1 MSDAIAAPARITAP
15 LIVLALAGAALGIG
29 VTAWNLLWGGGPFL
43 WHVAQ
48 PSSWQGALEA
58 LAVGALI
65 AAGLAINR
73 GAALALLV
81 GLPVLVYLRRH
92 ATDVPLL
99 LDLILFEIV
108 IGLGMA
114 LRRMVGLP
122 RPSRSIDYLHALIA
136 GLALWSVCAWTASAL
151 GVGSIKA
158 LRWLSLLLA
167 IPAAFGGHRPLCLY
181 LWRRIREQPRG
192 ARIAYAALATWL
204 LVLFVRGR
212 YAIGFDALWYGLR
225 GEFVLAPG
233 DSVFEPLGLVSPVYY
248 FPKLYEM
255 LLLPLSAL
263 GSHSAIGGLSV
274 LLLVPLLMTCRG
286 LMQAVAVPTAA
297 QAGLLGL
304 IATLPALANLAADPK
319 PDVPA
324 TLFVLLAA
332 LFGLAWLRTRHWTA
346 LMWMASATALA
357 CSIKMAAIPYAGFM
371 ALTTLIAGLCG
382 ALAPVDTARLAP
394 PSAPERRLAT
404 VALLLVLVTALFVL
418 TRTFVL
424 AGLPTIG
431 PDPLFKLWLALG
443 LELREPAGTLAWTQV
458 QDWREVPA
466 LIVDWLL
473 RPQRMPHV
481 VVSWTGN
488 AWLWMGLLALV
499 AAGRG
504 LRRIP
509 KAPAPWPLLGLIAI
523 GLVLALGNRYLVR
536 GGDGNYF
543 LYALL
548 PATILAGGAVFGRL
562 ASAPRAFAVVL
573 ACLPAFAAFQAG
585 YSFVSA
591 AWTPGTRAFDLE
603 FGQSWR
609 DLRRARNRE
618 LEWAGLTGIAAY
630 LREADGSPRVIGS
643 VESQAMNWLPA
654 RFEDV
659 ATISFSHPDYVT
671 TDTGLRRFVDRQRID
686 YLIAPLPDAGRKPPW
701 TSDAFVALFE
711 QARRTPGVRRFVD
724 RRYELLDLSAL
735 AAADR
740 ARLLRSAP

>member
-1 MSDAIAAPARITAP
+1 MSDALFTPARRSVP
-15 LIVLALAGAALGIG
+15 LIVLAVAGAALGIG
-29 VTAWNLLWGGGPFL
+29 ITAWNLLWGGGPFL
-43 WHVAQ
+43 WHIAQ

-65 AAGLAINR
+65 AAGFAINR

-81 GLPVLVYLRRH
+81 GLPTLLYLRRH

-114 LRRMVGLP
+114 LRRWAGLP
-122 RPSRSIDYLHALIA
+122 RPARSIDYLYALIA

-181 LWRRIREQPRG
+181 VWQRIRAQSRG
-192 ARIAYAALATWL
+192 TRIAYAALAAWL

-263 GSHSAIGGLSV
+263 GSASAIGGLTV
-274 LLLVPLLMTCRG
+274 LLLVPLLMTCRL
-286 LMQAVAVPTAA
+286 LMQAVSVPAA
-297 QAGLLGL
+297 AHAGLLGL
-304 IATLPALANLAADPK
+304 IATLPALANLAPDPK

-346 LMWMASATALA
+346 LLWMASATALA
-357 CSIKMAAIPYAGFM
+357 CSIKMAAIPYAGVM
-371 ALTTLIAGLCG
+371 VLATLIAGLRG
-382 ALAPVDTARLAP
+382 AAVPADAAAQP
-394 PSAPERRLAT
+394 AAAERRLAV
-404 VALLLVLVTALFVL
+404 VALALALATALFVL
-418 TRTFVL
+418 ARTFVL

-443 LELREPAGTLAWTQV
+443 FELREPAGTLAWTQV
-458 QDWREVPA
+458 QNWHEVPE

-481 VVSWTGN
+481 IVSWTGH
-488 AWLWMGLLALV
+488 AWLWMAVLALAAAALGLRRAAVAPRPWPLLALV
-499 AAGRG
+499 AA
-504 LRRIP
+504 
-509 KAPAPWPLLGLIAI
+509 

-548 PATILAGGAVFGRL
+548 PATILAGGAAFARL
-562 ASAPRAFAVVL
+562 ASAPRAFAVAL
-573 ACLPAFAAFQAG
+573 ACLPAFATFQAG

-630 LREADGSPRVIGS
+630 LREASGTPRVIGA

-659 ATISFSHPDYVT
+659 ATISFSHPDYVA
-671 TDTGLRRFVDRQRID
+671 TDAGLRRFVDRQRID

-701 TSDAFVALFE
+701 TSDAFVALLDE
-711 QARRTPGVRRFVD
+711 ARHTPGVRRVVD

-735 AAADR
+735 APAER
-740 ARLLRSAP
+740 VRLLRSAAP

>member
-1 MSDAIAAPARITAP
+1 MSDVIATPARSTVP

-29 VTAWNLLWGGGPFL
+29 VTGWNLLWGGGPFL

-48 PSSWQGALEA
+48 PSSWHGALEA

-81 GLPVLVYLRRH
+81 GLPVLLYLRRH

-99 LDLILFEIV
+99 LDLIVFEIV

-114 LRRMVGLP
+114 LRRAAGLP
-122 RPSRSIDYLHALIA
+122 RPTRSIDYLQALIA
-136 GLALWSVCAWTASAL
+136 GLALWSVCAWAASAL
-151 GVGSIKA
+151 GFGSIKA
-158 LRWLSLLLA
+158 LRWLTLLLA
-167 IPAAFGGHRPLCLY
+167 IPAAFGGHRPLCLHV
-181 LWRRIREQPRG
+181 WRRIREQSRG
-192 ARIAYAALATWL
+192 TRIAYAALATWL

-212 YAIGFDALWYGLR
+212 YAIGFDSLWYGLR
-225 GEFVLAPG
+225 GEFVLAPS

-263 GSHSAIGGLSV
+263 GSNSALGGLTV
-274 LLLVPLLMTCRG
+274 LLLVPLLMTCRL
-286 LMQAVAVPTAA
+286 LMQAVAVPVAA
-297 QAGLLGL
+297 HAGLLGL
-304 IATLPALANLAADPK
+304 IATLPALANLAPDPK

-332 LFGLAWLRTRHWTA
+332 LFGLAWLRTRQWTA
-346 LMWMASATALA
+346 LAWMAGATALA
-357 CSIKMAAIPYAGFM
+357 CSIKMAAIPYAGVM
-371 ALTTLIAGLCG
+371 VLTTLIAGLRG
-382 ALAPVDTARLAP
+382 AAAPTDAAP
-394 PSAPERRLAT
+394 AAAERRLAV
-404 VALLLVLVTALFVL
+404 VALVLALVTALFVL
-418 TRTFVL
+418 ARTFVL

-443 LELREPAGTLAWTQV
+443 FELREPAGTLAWTQV
-458 QDWREVPA
+458 QNWREVPE

-481 VVSWTGN
+481 IVSWTGH
-488 AWLWMGLLALV
+488 AWLWMGLLAL
-499 AAGRG
+499 AAAALG
-504 LRRIP
+504 LRRTAVVP
-509 KAPAPWPLLGLIAI
+509 RPWPLLGLVAI

-548 PATILAGGAVFGRL
+548 PATILTGGAAFGRL
-562 ASAPRAFAVVL
+562 ASAPRAFAVAL
-573 ACLPAFAAFQAG
+573 ACLPAFATFQAG

-630 LREADGSPRVIGS
+630 LREADGRPRVIGA

-659 ATISFSHPDYVT
+659 ATISFSHPDYVA

-701 TSDAFVALFE
+701 TSDAFVALFKE
-711 QARRTPGVRRFVD
+711 ARRTPGVRRFVD

-735 AAADR
+735 TAADR
-740 ARLLRSAP
+740 ARLLRSAPP

>member
-1 MSDAIAAPARITAP
+1 MSDALSAPARRSVP
-15 LIVLALAGAALGIG
+15 LIVLALVGAALGIG
-29 VTAWNLLWGGGPFL
+29 ITAWNLLWGGGPFL

-58 LAVGALI
+58 LAVGAVI
-65 AAGLAINR
+65 AAGFAINR

-81 GLPVLVYLRRH
+81 GLPVLFYLRRH

-114 LRRMVGLP
+114 LRRVAGLP
-122 RPSRSIDYLHALIA
+122 RPTRSIDYLYALIA

-151 GVGSIKA
+151 GFGSIKA
-158 LRWLSLLLA
+158 LRWLTLLLA
-167 IPAAFGGHRPLCLY
+167 IPAAFGGHRPLCVY
-181 LWRRIREQPRG
+181 VWRRIREQPRG

-248 FPKLYEM
+248 FPKFYEM

-263 GSHSAIGGLSV
+263 GSNSAIGGLTV
-274 LLLVPLLMTCRG
+274 LMLVPLLMTCRL
-286 LMQAVAVPTAA
+286 LMQAVAVPAA
-297 QAGLLGL
+297 AHAGLLGL
-304 IATLPALANLAADPK
+304 IATLPALANLAPDPK
-319 PDVPA
+319 PDIPA

-332 LFGLAWLRTRHWTA
+332 LFGLTWLRTRHWTA
-346 LMWMASATALA
+346 LAWMASATALA
-357 CSIKMAAIPYAGFM
+357 CSIKMAAIPYAGVM
-371 ALTTLIAGLCG
+371 VLTTLIAGLRG
-382 ALAPVDTARLAP
+382 AGAPTDAAAQPAAT
-394 PSAPERRLAT
+394 ERRLAV
-404 VALLLVLVTALFVL
+404 VALVLALITALFVL
-418 TRTFVL
+418 ARTFVL

-443 LELREPAGTLAWTQV
+443 FELREPAGTLAWTQV
-458 QDWREVPA
+458 QDWREVPQ

-488 AWLWMGLLALV
+488 AWLWMALLASVAAALGLRRATAVSRPWPLLALV
-499 AAGRG
+499 A
-504 LRRIP
+504 
-509 KAPAPWPLLGLIAI
+509 I
-523 GLVLALGNRYLVR
+523 GLALALGNRYLVR

-543 LYALL
+543 LHALL
-548 PATILAGGAVFGRL
+548 PATILAGGALFGRL
-562 ASAPRAFAVVL
+562 MSAPRAFAVAL

-585 YSFVSA
+585 YSFISG

-618 LEWAGLTGIAAY
+618 LEWAGLTGIATY
-630 LREADGSPRVIGS
+630 LREASGTPRVIGS

-654 RFEDV
+654 RFEDI
-659 ATISFSHPDYVT
+659 ATISFSHSDYVGS
-671 TDTGLRRFVDRQRID
+671 DAGLRRFVDRQRIE

-701 TSDAFVALFE
+701 TSPAYTAFFE
-711 QARRTPGVRRFVD
+711 EVRRTPGVRRIVD

-735 AAADR
+735 DAAER

>member
-1 MSDAIAAPARITAP
+1 MSDALSAPARRSFP
-15 LIVLALAGAALGIG
+15 LIVLAVAGAALGIG
-29 VTAWNLLWGGGPFL
+29 ITAWNLIWDGPFL

-58 LAVGALI
+58 IAVGALI
-65 AAGLAINR
+65 AAGFAINR
-73 GAALALLV
+73 AVALALLV
-81 GLPVLVYLRRH
+81 GLPALLYLRRH

-99 LDLILFEIV
+99 LDLILLEIV

-114 LRRMVGLP
+114 LRRWAGLP
-122 RPSRSIDYLHALIA
+122 RPARSIDYLYALVA

-158 LRWLSLLLA
+158 LRWLTLLLA

-181 LWRRIREQPRG
+181 VWQRIRVQSRG
-192 ARIAYAALATWL
+192 TRIAYAALAAWL

-263 GSHSAIGGLSV
+263 GSNSATGGLTV
-274 LLLVPLLMTCRG
+274 LLLVPLLMTCRL
-286 LMQAVAVPTAA
+286 LMQAVSVPAA
-297 QAGLLGL
+297 AHAGLLGL
-304 IATLPALANLAADPK
+304 IATLPALANLAPDPK

-346 LMWMASATALA
+346 LLWMVSATALA
-357 CSIKMAAIPYAGFM
+357 CSIKMAAIPYAGVM
-371 ALTTLIAGLCG
+371 VLATLIAAMRGV
-382 ALAPVDTARLAP
+382 AAPADAAAQP
-394 PSAPERRLAT
+394 AAAERRLAI
-404 VALLLVLVTALFVL
+404 VALALVLVTALFVL
-418 TRTFVL
+418 ARTFVL

-443 LELREPAGTLAWTQV
+443 FELREPAGTLAWTQA
-458 QDWREVPA
+458 QTWREVPE

-481 VVSWTGN
+481 IVSWTGH
-488 AWLWMGLLALV
+488 AWLWMAVLALAAAALGLRRAAVVPRPWPLLALV
-499 AAGRG
+499 AT
-504 LRRIP
+504 
-509 KAPAPWPLLGLIAI
+509 

-548 PATILAGGAVFGRL
+548 PATILAGGAAFTRL
-562 ASAPRAFAVVL
+562 ASAPRAFAVAL
-573 ACLPAFAAFQAG
+573 ACLPVFATFQAG

-609 DLRRARNRE
+609 DLRRGRNRE

-630 LREADGSPRVIGS
+630 LRETSGTPRVIGA
-643 VESQAMNWLPA
+643 VESEAMNWLPA

-659 ATISFSHPDYVT
+659 ATISFSHPDYVA
-671 TDTGLRRFVDRQRID
+671 TDAGLRRFVDRQRID
-686 YLIAPLPDAGRKPPW
+686 YLIAPLPDAGREPPW
-701 TSDAFVALFE
+701 TSPAYTAFFE
-711 QARRTPGVRRFVD
+711 EARRTQGVRRVVD

-735 AAADR
+735 DAAAR
-740 ARLLRSAP
+740 ARLLRGAPP

>member
-1 MSDAIAAPARITAP
+1 MSDVIAAPARSTVP

-29 VTAWNLLWGGGPFL
+29 VTGWNLLWGGGPFL

-48 PSSWQGALEA
+48 PSSWHGALEA

-81 GLPVLVYLRRH
+81 GLPVLLYLRRH

-99 LDLILFEIV
+99 LDLIVFEIV

-114 LRRMVGLP
+114 LRRAAGLP
-122 RPSRSIDYLHALIA
+122 RPTRSIDYLQALIA

-151 GVGSIKA
+151 GFGSIKA
-158 LRWLSLLLA
+158 LRWLTLLLA
-167 IPAAFGGHRPLCLY
+167 IPAAFGGHRPLCLHV
-181 LWRRIREQPRG
+181 WRRIREQSRG
-192 ARIAYAALATWL
+192 TRIAYAALATWL

-212 YAIGFDALWYGLR
+212 YAIGFDSLWYGLR

-233 DSVFEPLGLVSPVYY
+233 DTVFEPLGLVSPVYY

-263 GSHSAIGGLSV
+263 GSNSALGGLTV
-274 LLLVPLLMTCRG
+274 LLLVPLLMTCRL
-286 LMQAVAVPTAA
+286 LMQAVAVPVATH
-297 QAGLLGL
+297 AGLLGL
-304 IATLPALANLAADPK
+304 IATLPALANLAPDPK

-332 LFGLAWLRTRHWTA
+332 LFGLAWLRSRQWTA
-346 LMWMASATALA
+346 LAWMAGATALA
-357 CSIKMAAIPYAGFM
+357 CSIKMAAIPYAGVM
-371 ALTTLIAGLCG
+371 VLTTLIAGLRG
-382 ALAPVDTARLAP
+382 AAAPADAAPATAA
-394 PSAPERRLAT
+394 ERRLAV
-404 VALLLVLVTALFVL
+404 VALVLALVTALFVL
-418 TRTFVL
+418 ARTFVL

-443 LELREPAGTLAWTQV
+443 FELREPAGTLAWTQV
-458 QDWREVPA
+458 QNWREVPE

-481 VVSWTGN
+481 IVSWTGH
-488 AWLWMGLLALV
+488 AWLWMGLLAL
-499 AAGRG
+499 AAAALG
-504 LRRIP
+504 LRRTPAPGP
-509 KAPAPWPLLGLIAI
+509 KPWPLLGLVAI

-548 PATILAGGAVFGRL
+548 PATILTGGAAFGRL
-562 ASAPRAFAVVL
+562 ASAPRAFAVAL
-573 ACLPAFAAFQAG
+573 ACLPAFATFQAG

-630 LREADGSPRVIGS
+630 LREADGRPRVIGA

-659 ATISFSHPDYVT
+659 ATISFSHPDYVA
-671 TDTGLRRFVDRQRID
+671 TDAGLRRFVDRQRID

-711 QARRTPGVRRFVD
+711 EARRTPGVRRFVD

-735 AAADR
+735 TAADR
-740 ARLLRSAP
+740 ARLLRSAPP

>member
-1 MSDAIAAPARITAP
+1 MSDVIAAPARSTVP

-29 VTAWNLLWGGGPFL
+29 VTGWNLLWGGGPFL
-43 WHVAQ
+43 WHIAQ
-48 PSSWQGALEA
+48 PSSWYGALEA

-81 GLPVLVYLRRH
+81 GLPVLLYLRRH

-99 LDLILFEIV
+99 LDLIVFEIV

-114 LRRMVGLP
+114 LRRAAGLP
-122 RPSRSIDYLHALIA
+122 RPTHSIDYLQALIA

-151 GVGSIKA
+151 GFGSIKA
-158 LRWLSLLLA
+158 LRWLTLLLA
-167 IPAAFGGHRPLCLY
+167 IPAAFGGHRPLCLHV
-181 LWRRIREQPRG
+181 WRRIREQSRG
-192 ARIAYAALATWL
+192 TRIAYAALATWL

-212 YAIGFDALWYGLR
+212 YAIGFDSLWYGLR

-263 GSHSAIGGLSV
+263 GSNSALGGLTV
-274 LLLVPLLMTCRG
+274 LLLVPLLMTCRL
-286 LMQAVAVPTAA
+286 LMQAVAVPVGAH
-297 QAGLLGL
+297 AGLLGL
-304 IATLPALANLAADPK
+304 IATLPALANLAPDPK

-332 LFGLAWLRTRHWTA
+332 LFGLAWLHTRQWIA
-346 LMWMASATALA
+346 LAWMAGATALA
-357 CSIKMAAIPYAGFM
+357 CSIKMAAIPYAGVM
-371 ALTTLIAGLCG
+371 VLTTLIAGLRG
-382 ALAPVDTARLAP
+382 AAAPADAAP
-394 PSAPERRLAT
+394 AAAERRLA
-404 VALLLVLVTALFVL
+404 VAALVLVLVTALFVL
-418 TRTFVL
+418 ARTFVL

-443 LELREPAGTLAWTQV
+443 FELREPAGTLAWTQA
-458 QDWREVPA
+458 QNWREVPA

-481 VVSWTGN
+481 IVSWTGH
-488 AWLWMGLLALV
+488 AWLWMGLLAL
-499 AAGRG
+499 AAAALG
-504 LRRIP
+504 LRRTAVVP
-509 KAPAPWPLLGLIAI
+509 RPWPLLGLVAI

-548 PATILAGGAVFGRL
+548 PATILTGGAAFGRL
-562 ASAPRAFAVVL
+562 ASAPRAFAVAL
-573 ACLPAFAAFQAG
+573 ACLPAFATFQAG

-630 LREADGSPRVIGS
+630 LREADGKPRVIGA

-659 ATISFSHPDYVT
+659 ATISFSHPDYVAT
-671 TDTGLRRFVDRQRID
+671 HTGLRRFVDRQRID

-711 QARRTPGVRRFVD
+711 EARRTPGVRRFVD

-735 AAADR
+735 TAADR
-740 ARLLRSAP
+740 ARLLRSAPP

>member
-1 MSDAIAAPARITAP
+1 MSDAIAAPARSTAP

-29 VTAWNLLWGGGPFL
+29 ITAWNLTWGGGPFL
-43 WHVAQ
+43 WHIAQ

-58 LAVGALI
+58 LAIGALI

-81 GLPVLVYLRRH
+81 GLPALFYLRRH

-114 LRRMVGLP
+114 LRRAVGLP
-122 RPSRSIDYLHALIA
+122 RPARSIDYLYALIA

-158 LRWLSLLLA
+158 LRWLTLLLA
-167 IPAAFGGHRPLCLY
+167 IPAAFGGHRPLALY
-181 LWRRIREQPRG
+181 VWQRIREQPRG
-192 ARIAYAALATWL
+192 TRIAYAALATWL

-263 GSHSAIGGLSV
+263 GSGSAIGGLTV
-274 LLLVPLLMTCRG
+274 LLLVPLLMTCRL
-286 LMQAVAVPTAA
+286 LMQAVAVPAAA

-304 IATLPALANLAADPK
+304 IATLPALANLAPDPK

-332 LFGLAWLRTRHWTA
+332 LFGLTWLRTRHWTA
-346 LMWMASATALA
+346 LLWMASATALA
-357 CSIKMAAIPYAGFM
+357 CSIKMAAIPYAGVM
-371 ALTTLIAGLCG
+371 VLTTLVAGLRG
-382 ALAPVDTARLAP
+382 T
-394 PSAPERRLAT
+394 SAPADAMLPAAAERRLAV
-404 VALLLVLVTALFVL
+404 VALALVLVTALFVL
-418 TRTFVL
+418 ARTFVL

-443 LELREPAGTLAWTQV
+443 FELREPAGTLAWTQA
-458 QDWREVPA
+458 QNWREVPE

-488 AWLWMGLLALV
+488 AWLWMGLLALA
-499 AAGRG
+499 AAGLG
-504 LRRIP
+504 LRRTP
-509 KAPAPWPLLGLIAI
+509 KIPAPWPLLGLVAI
-523 GLVLALGNRYLVR
+523 GLALALGNRYLVR

-562 ASAPRAFAVVL
+562 VSAPRAFAVAL
-573 ACLPAFAAFQAG
+573 ACLPVLATFQAG
-585 YSFVSA
+585 YSFVSG

-630 LREADGSPRVIGS
+630 LREADGTPRVIGA

-659 ATISFSHPDYVT
+659 ATISFSHSDYVA
-671 TDTGLRRFVDRQRID
+671 TDAGLRRFVDRQRIE

-701 TSDAFVALFE
+701 TPDAFVALCE
-711 QARRTPGVRRFVD
+711 EVRRTPGVRRVVD

-735 AAADR
+735 TAADR